1 MQHVTKWFRDNPDI
15 FDSLITKTVRINPLT
30 SYRLEGLYDEM
41 VKIIKTFNIAS
52 IEPTIPNPNAAIGTE
67 GIEKSNTDNSVVSS
81 DSVNSDNK

>member
-1 MQHVTKWFRDNPDI
+1 
-15 FDSLITKTVRINPLT
+15 
-30 SYRLEGLYDEM
+30 M